1 MLFHSLDY
9 LLFLSISVAAWWT
22 LARHERERLGYLL
35 FASCAF
41 YAAWS
46 AKYLLLILGSTVLD
60 YFAGRFIHASE
71 DRRTKKTWLALSLT
85 GNLGLLFTF
94 KYYNFFALE
103 ISEGLRSIG
112 LDVDLPLLN
121 AMLPVGISFY
131 TFQTLSYTIDIY
143 RGQLAPA
150 KSFVSF
156 AAFVMYFPQLVA
168 GPIVRASELLPQLEG
183 GRPRVDTERVSR
195 GLFLIALGI
204 VKKLA
209 VADYLAL
216 NLVDRVFDQPEM
228 FSGVEVVL
236 ALYGFTM
243 QLYCDFSGYTDVAR
257 GSAMLM
263 GLDLPENFDRP
274 YQATSPADFW
284 RRWHMTLSRW
294 LRDYLYYP
302 LGGSRVGPIRAY
314 FNLALTMF
322 LVGIWH
328 GWWQNFVVFFW
339 YALLQAGAMTA
350 HRLFVRLTPLK
361 RVPTERVRQGEGPYR
376 GGESERALERKPK
389 LAVTAFKVFLCL
401 QFVVF
406 SRILFRASSM
416 ENARAV
422 GGRLSDSASS
432 VWTHLTGPGLDATQL
447 ASAVSTLRIDATLW
461 ALLLGT
467 FALHYTPRA
476 WFAGVERAFVRLPA
490 PAQGLAL
497 AVTAGVLGLVAS
509 AEAVPFIYFQF

>member
-9 LLFLSISVAAWWT
+9 LLFLSIAVAAWWA
-22 LARHERERLGYLL
+22 LAGRPMARLSVLL
-35 FASCAF
+35 LASCAF

-46 AKYLLLILGSTVLD
+46 AKYLLLILGSTTLD
-60 YFAGRFIHASE
+60 FTAGHFIHRASA
-71 DRRTKKTWLALSLT
+71 DRGKRLWLAASLT

-94 KYYNFFALE
+94 KYYDFFALE
-103 ISEGLRSIG
+103 VSALLEHMGLGVS
-112 LDVDLPLLN
+112 LPALR
-121 AMLPVGISFY
+121 AVLPVGISFY
-131 TFQTLSYTIDIY
+131 TFQTLSYTIDVY
-143 RGQLAPA
+143 RGALKPA
-150 KSFVSF
+150 KSFLSF

-183 GRPRVDTERVSR
+183 ERPRVSSERVSR

-204 VKKLA
+204 AKKLA

-216 NLVDRVFDQPEM
+216 NLVDRVFAQPEL
-228 FSGVEVVL
+228 FSGAEVVL

-263 GLDLPENFDRP
+263 GLELPENFDRP

-302 LGGSRVGPIRAY
+302 LGGSRVGPLRAY
-314 FNLALTMF
+314 LNLALTMF

-339 YALLQAGAMTA
+339 YALLQAGAMVA
-350 HRLFVRLTPLK
+350 HRLFVRVAPLERMK
-361 RVPTERVRQGEGPYR
+361 IRRGPHRSVETAEREEPRRVRF
-376 GGESERALERKPK
+376 AI
-389 LAVTAFKVFLCL
+389 TAAKVFLAL

-422 GGRLSDSASS
+422 GARLTESAGT
-432 VWTHLTGPGLDATQL
+432 VWTHLTGPGLQHEQL
-447 ASAVSTLRIDATLW
+447 AAAVSTLRIDTTLW
-461 ALLLGT
+461 LVLIGT

-476 WFAGVERAFVRLPA
+476 FYEACEGAFIRLPA
-490 PAQGLAL
+490 PAQGAAL
-497 AVTAGVLGLVAS
+497 AIAAGLLGLVAS